1 MGVNDRNIFSSVI
14 NLDSVGRADIQ
25 RLSDLH
31 ITSSSD
37 PKVATIIDTI
47 LFTPSYYTSF
57 KTSGSTF

>member
-1 MGVNDRNIFSSVI
+1 MEVNDRNIFSSVI
-14 NLDSVGRADIQ
+14 NLGSVARADIQ

-47 LFTPSYYTSF
+47 
-57 KTSGSTF
+57 